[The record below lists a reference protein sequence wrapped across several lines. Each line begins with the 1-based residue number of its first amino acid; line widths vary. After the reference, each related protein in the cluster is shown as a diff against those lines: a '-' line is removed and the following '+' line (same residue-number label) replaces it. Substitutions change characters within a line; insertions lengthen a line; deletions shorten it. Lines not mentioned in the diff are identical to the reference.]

1 METSKNFGHNF
12 ALSREKQPCGVAF
25 LRGW

>member
-12 ALSREKQPCGVAF
+12 VLGRKK
-25 LRGW
+25 